1 MVFGF
6 LRTALKKEPLKSFE
20 REHEVAGRSLTLR
33 VAESARASRL
43 TLRIE
48 TGGRALKMTVPPG
61 MPSREVESFLFRH
74 QGWLE
79 AKLAKYPD
87 KPKLRPGVK
96 LPVRGVAHL
105 ILHEPAK
112 RGSVE
117 QASDEGGPYLMVHGE
132 RAHLGRRLQD
142 FLKKEAK
149 RDIEPMALRLAAT
162 CGKKVKSIRFKD
174 TKSRWGSCTSDGN
187 LAFSWRI
194 MMAPRPVIAYLVA
207 HEVAHLTE
215 MNHGPR
221 FWKLAKQLSTD
232 AGCDMDK
239 AKAWLKRNGVA
250 LQAIEF

>member
-6 LRTALKKEPLKSFE
+6 LRTALKKQPAATVE
-20 REHEVAGRSLTLR
+20 REHQVAGRTLMLR
-33 VAESARASRL
+33 VVESARASRL

-79 AKLAKYPD
+79 QKLAKYPD

-96 LPVRGVAHL
+96 LPVRGVPHL
-105 ILHEPAK
+105 IVHEPAI
-112 RGSVE
+112 RGFVE
-117 QASDEGGPYLMVHGE
+117 QAADEDGPYLMVHGE
-132 RAHLGRRLQD
+132 RASLGRRLQD
-142 FLKKEAK
+142 FLKKQAK
-149 RDIEPMALRLAAT
+149 LDIEPLALRLAT
-162 CGKKVKSIRFKD
+162 ETGKRAKTIRFKD

-194 MMAPRPVIAYLVA
+194 MMAPKPVIAYLVA

-215 MNHGPR
+215 MNHGPK
-221 FWKLAKQLSTD
+221 FWRLCKKLSES
-232 AGCDMDK
+232 AGADMDK
-239 AKAWLKRNGVA
+239 AKAWLKRNGQA

>member
-6 LRTALKKEPLKSFE
+6 LRNALKKEPPKSFE
-20 REHEVAGRSLTLR
+20 REHKVGERSLTLR
-33 VAESARASRL
+33 VTESARASRL

-61 MPSREVESFLFRH
+61 MPTREVESFLSRH

-96 LPVRGVAHL
+96 LPVRGVPHL
-105 ILHEPAK
+105 IIHEPAR

-117 QASDEGGPYLMVHGE
+117 QASDEDGPYLMVHGE

-142 FLKKEAK
+142 YLKKQAK
-149 RDIEPMALRLAAT
+149 NDIEPMALDMALK
-162 CGKKVKSIRFKD
+162 CGRKVKSIRFKD
-174 TKSRWGSCTSDGN
+174 TKSRWGSCTSDGS

-194 MMAPRPVIAYLVA
+194 MMAPRPVIFYLVA

-215 MNHGPR
+215 MNHGPK
-221 FWKLAKQLSTD
+221 FWKLTKEL
-232 AGCDMDK
+232 CPEMDK
-239 AKAWLKRNGVA
+239 AKAWLKRNGPA

>member
-6 LRTALKKEPLKSFE
+6 LRSALKKQPPLTTE
-20 REHEVAGRSLTLR
+20 RQHQVGDRTLLLR
-33 VAESARASRL
+33 VVESERASRL

-48 TGGRALKMTVPPG
+48 TGGRGLKITVPHGLP
-61 MPSREVESFLFRH
+61 PREVESFLTRH

-96 LPVRGVAHL
+96 LPVRGTNHL
-105 ILHEPAK
+105 ILHEPSK

-117 QASDEGGPYLMVHGE
+117 QAQDEDGPYLMVHGE
-132 RAHLGRRLQD
+132 LSGLGRRLAD
-142 FLKKEAK
+142 FLKKQAK
-149 RDIEPMALRLAAT
+149 LDIEPMALRLAQT

-207 HEVAHLTE
+207 HEVAHLVE
-215 MNHGPR
+215 MNHGPK
-221 FWKLAKQLSTD
+221 FWKLCKELCEET
-232 AGCDMDK
+232 GHDMDK
-239 AKAWLKRNGVA
+239 AKSWLKRNGAA

>member
-6 LRTALKKEPLKSFE
+6 LRTALKKSPAEPLE
-20 REHEVAGRSLTLR
+20 REHQVAGRTLTLR
-33 VAESARASRL
+33 IVENSRAARL

-48 TGGRALKMTVPPG
+48 TGGRALRVTVPPG
-61 MPSREVESFLFRH
+61 IPAREVDGFILRH

-79 AKLAKYPD
+79 QKLAKYPD
-87 KPKLRPGVK
+87 RPKLRPGVK
-96 LPVRGVAHL
+96 LPVRGVPHL
-105 ILHEPAK
+105 IVHEPSK

-117 QASDEGGPYLMVHGE
+117 QEADEDGPYLMVHGE
-132 RAHLGRRLQD
+132 RTGLGRRLQD

-149 RDIEPMALRLAAT
+149 RDIEPLALRLAAAT
-162 CGKKVKSIRFKD
+162 GKRAKTIRFKD

-194 MMAPRPVIAYLVA
+194 MMAPKPVIAYLVA

-215 MNHGPR
+215 MNHGPK
-221 FWKLAKQLSTD
+221 FWKLCKQLSID
-232 AGCDMDK
+232 AGCDMEK
-239 AKAWLKRNGVA
+239 AKSWLKRNGQA

>member
-6 LRTALKKEPLKSFE
+6 LRTALKKEPPKSFE
-20 REHEVAGRSLTLR
+20 REHKVGERSLTLR
-33 VAESARASRL
+33 VTESARASRL

-61 MPSREVESFLFRH
+61 MPTREVESFLSRH

-96 LPVRGVAHL
+96 LPLRGVPHL
-105 ILHEPAK
+105 IVHEPAR

-117 QASDEGGPYLMVHGE
+117 QASDEDGPYLMVHGE

-142 FLKKEAK
+142 YLKKQAK
-149 RDIEPMALRLAAT
+149 NDIEPMALQLALQ

-174 TKSRWGSCTSDGN
+174 TKSRWGSCTSDGS

-194 MMAPRPVIAYLVA
+194 MMAPKAVLNFLGAIKF
-207 HEVAHLTE
+207 AHLTE
-215 MNHGPR
+215 MNHGPK
-221 FWKLAKQLSTD
+221 FWRLCKEL
-232 AGCDMDK
+232 CPEMDK
-239 AKAWLKRNGVA
+239 AKAWLKRNGPA

>member
-6 LRTALKKEPLKSFE
+6 LRSALKKMPAAPVE
-20 REHEVAGRSLTLR
+20 REHQVAGRTLMLR
-33 VAESARASRL
+33 LVESPRASRL

-79 AKLAKYPD
+79 QKLAKYPD

-96 LPVRGVAHL
+96 LPVRGVPHL
-105 ILHEPAK
+105 IVHEPAK
-112 RGSVE
+112 RGFVE
-117 QASDEGGPYLMVHGE
+117 QATDEDGPYLMVHGE
-132 RAHLGRRLQD
+132 RASLGRRLQD
-142 FLKKEAK
+142 FLKKQAK
-149 RDIEPMALRLAAT
+149 ADIEPLALRLAT
-162 CGKKVKSIRFKD
+162 ETGKRAKTIRFKD

-194 MMAPRPVIAYLVA
+194 MMAPKPVIAYLVA

-215 MNHGPR
+215 MNHGPK
-221 FWKLAKQLSTD
+221 FWKLCKKLSES
-232 AGCDMDK
+232 AGADMDK
-239 AKAWLKRNGVA
+239 AKAWLKRNGQA

>member
-6 LRTALKKEPLKSFE
+6 LRNALKKEPPKSFE
-20 REHEVAGRSLTLR
+20 REHKVGERSLTLR
-33 VAESARASRL
+33 VTESARASRL

-61 MPSREVESFLFRH
+61 MPPREVESFLSRH

-96 LPVRGVAHL
+96 LPLRGVPHL
-105 ILHEPAK
+105 IVHEPAK

-117 QASDEGGPYLMVHGE
+117 QASDEDGPYLMVHGE

-142 FLKKEAK
+142 YMKKQAK
-149 RDIEPMALRLAAT
+149 NDIEPMALQLALQ

-174 TKSRWGSCTSDGN
+174 TKSRWGSCTSDGS

-194 MMAPRPVIAYLVA
+194 MMAPRPVIFYLVA

-215 MNHGPR
+215 MNHGPK
-221 FWKLAKQLSTD
+221 FWKLTKEL
-232 AGCDMDK
+232 CPEMDK
-239 AKAWLKRNGVA
+239 AKAWLKRNGPA

>member
-6 LRTALKKEPLKSFE
+6 LRSALKKTPPLSFE
-20 REHEVAGRSLTLR
+20 REHQVGDRKLLLK
-33 VAESARASRL
+33 VVESARASRL
-43 TLRIE
+43 TLRID
-48 TGGRALKMTVPPG
+48 TGGRGLKITVPHGLP
-61 MPSREVESFLFRH
+61 PREVESFLSRH

-96 LPVRGVAHL
+96 LPVRGVNHL
-105 ILHEPAK
+105 ILHEPSK

-117 QASDEGGPYLMVHGE
+117 QAQDEDGPYLLVQGE
-132 RAHLGRRLQD
+132 WAGLGRRLSD
-142 FLKKEAK
+142 FMKKQAK
-149 RDIEPMALRLAAT
+149 QDIEPMALKLALK
-162 CGKKVKSIRFKD
+162 CGKKVKTIRFKD

-194 MMAPRPVIAYLVA
+194 MMAPKPVIAYLVA

-215 MNHGPR
+215 MNHGPK
-221 FWKLAKQLSTD
+221 FWKLCNELCTET
-232 AGCDMDK
+232 GYEMDK
-239 AKAWLKRNGVA
+239 AKAWLKRNGAA

>member
-6 LRTALKKEPLKSFE
+6 LRTALKKQPLKSFE

-33 VAESARASRL
+33 VTENARASRL

-48 TGGRALKMTVPPG
+48 TGGRAIKMTVPPG

-87 KPKLRPGVK
+87 KPKLRPGIK

-105 ILHEPAK
+105 IVHEPAK

-117 QASDEGGPYLMVHGE
+117 QASDEDGPYLMVHGE

-149 RDIEPMALRLAAT
+149 RDIETMALQLALK

-174 TKSRWGSCTSDGN
+174 TKSRWGSCTSDGS

-215 MNHGPR
+215 MNHGPK
-221 FWKLAKQLSTD
+221 FWKLCKELCQD
-232 AGCDMDK
+232 AGIEMDK
-239 AKAWLKRNGVA
+239 AKAWLKRNGPA
-250 LQAIEF
+250 LQSIEF

>member
-1 MVFGF
+1 MFFGF

-48 TGGRALKMTVPPG
+48 TGGRAIKMTVPPG

-96 LPVRGVAHL
+96 LPVRGLAHL

-117 QASDEGGPYLMVHGE
+117 QASDEDGPYLMVHGE

-149 RDIEPMALRLAAT
+149 RDIEPMAMQMALK

-194 MMAPRPVIAYLVA
+194 MKAPRPVIAYLVA

-215 MNHGPR
+215 MNHGPK
-221 FWKLAKQLSTD
+221 FWKLAKQLSTE
-232 AGCDMDK
+232 AGIDMDK
-239 AKAWLKRNGVA
+239 AKAWLKRNGAA

>member
-6 LRTALKKEPLKSFE
+6 LRNALKKQSPVTLE
-20 REHEVAGRSLTLR
+20 RQHHVGERCLLLR
-33 VAESARASRL
+33 IVESERANRL

-48 TGGRALKMTVPPG
+48 TGGRGLRITVPVGLPE
-61 MPSREVESFLFRH
+61 REVDRFLTRH

-79 AKLAKYPD
+79 TKLAKYPD

-96 LPVRGVAHL
+96 LPVRGVNHL
-105 ILHEPAK
+105 IIHEASK

-117 QASDEGGPYLMVHGE
+117 QAQDEDGPYLMVYGD
-132 RAHLGRRLQD
+132 RAGLGRRLAD
-142 FLKKEAK
+142 YLKKQAK
-149 RDIEPMALRLAAT
+149 QDIEPMALQLALK
-162 CGKKVKSIRFKD
+162 CGKRVKTIRFKD

-194 MMAPRPVIAYLVA
+194 MMAPRPIIAYLVA

-215 MNHGPR
+215 MNHGPK
-221 FWKLAKQLSTD
+221 FWKLCKQLCEEGGHD
-232 AGCDMDK
+232 IEK
-239 AKAWLKRNGVA
+239 AKAWLKRNGAA